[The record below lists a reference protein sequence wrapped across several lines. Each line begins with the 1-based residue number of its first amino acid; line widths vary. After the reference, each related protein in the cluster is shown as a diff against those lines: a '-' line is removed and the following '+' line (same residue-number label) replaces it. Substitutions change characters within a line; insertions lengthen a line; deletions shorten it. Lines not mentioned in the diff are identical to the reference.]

1 MAFDADIARHLRS
14 AHGASTADEA
24 LRLPVGGLLGVSA
37 AAAQALQAISIV
49 SVFDLSASRMFA
61 AAARLVEI
69 AGDPSRAE
77 ARLGVVA
84 ADAVT
89 MPPGMAVGALADQP
103 LSILRG
109 IPDAAAL
116 GNALDVATVRE
127 LAAWPPYLAAKAIL
141 AAAFFPEDAQG
152 FDPEAPDDLLP
163 RSGVYPTERVFYRR
177 LVLDAVGQGDGTQP
191 LENAEAIDLTA
202 ALGTLSGGFK
212 RLATGAMLSFSQ
224 SWFAQGLTLGQLLHS
239 TSLAPGEST
248 RIAMIDWSRRSS
260 ASASESISEA
270 EQLSNTQTHSR
281 AISEVTNATAQEFQ
295 TGSSTSNVTST
306 TEQGGAALGFELG
319 PIAFGGSASGS
330 STTTEAMSTS
340 SSFGS
345 RELAASYAQNINDRS
360 QQNASSVRN
369 RRASIVREVSQSE
382 HETIS
387 TRVVTNYNH
396 MHALTVQYY
405 EVVQAFRVTTQLEQ
419 AERCLFV
426 PLKLLDFADAKVVE
440 RWREVLARG
449 ALSLRVQ
456 RQLTVEYGVVEI
468 IPQTPRVTP
477 GRIFVG
483 TALSSAV
490 LTSAVLTNAL
500 LVQPAVVTPAT
511 PATAASPPAPPP
523 PPSPPPPPPPPPAQ
537 PRVPLSSAP
546 AILQAKGWNLE
557 QLQTLGFASGRVLGR
572 PGMDTVFVSDDALLL
587 GFVLRDGTAVRFS
600 VRRRNGAELAAL
612 DTSNRG
618 FSLREPTA
626 LKDLSVIAIQN
637 AGTTD
642 LKTVVVLQLSVSGT
656 AMPLDVPVALRPGG
670 PASALQD
677 VIKFGPAGA
686 QQELTEH
693 LVANRL
699 HYSQAV
705 FRSLDAATLGTVLA
719 GFTYRGIPVSQLVD
733 SQPIASTANYLV
745 FKVNVTTTG
754 DAEDQRW
761 APEQEAWRK
770 WLKLRGLDRP
780 APKSEIIPLP
790 SGGVFAEAVLGRFNA
805 AEKMDLTRFWNWQDS
820 PIPIVAP
827 EIAPLEA
834 GGRAQSDEI
843 RPGQLSQP
851 VLSIQAPTALPDP
864 AGIAAIIGA
873 IQQGNMFRDMS
884 GLAQTAALA
893 QAGVQASAAGA
904 TAAGQQAANTL
915 ATVMANNTERM
926 RIAAQLL
933 AGTGGI
939 GGGGGGPKPPGKGTV
954 SERGGELN
962 AAKAIG
968 DQIDQSAGA
977 NGIGGALGGGLGG
990 GSGGG
995 GVGGGGTGTGG
1006 GDAGDEELFEM
1017 PTTTGEPSP
1026 GTQLVADVFRQ
1037 QFAADGTSRSPT
1049 VERFAQTLLDSTNDD
1064 EGVLFTRADKGGGGG
1079 SGAPLKAKGQEIQV
1093 TGRFMKRTSKRVET
1107 GGITMSVFEGDSG
1120 KLLWK
1125 VEPRKKGEVY
1135 VETFQ
1140 KSHEIKS
1147 PKIKGV
1153 MSDQITVELRLK
1165 PLLVDEQLLGNV
1177 TYASIGTKCVFDV
1190 PGDGTL
1196 LVVTS
1201 VNLTVKSVDVT
1212 ASNQNEAQDKANL
1225 KLSAQER
1232 QLIEQMEAEERS
1244 SGNWRVRFSIY
1255 EKLFVRTPKPVKVIF

>member
-1 MAFDADIARHLRS
+1 VAEAFAIGRHLRS
-14 AHGASTADEA
+14 LHGASTSDEA
-24 LRLPVGGLLGVSA
+24 LRLDVGALLGVSD
-37 AAAQALQAISIV
+37 AAAQALKAVSIL
-49 SVFDLSASRMFA
+49 SVFDLSASRVFA
-61 AAARLVEI
+61 TAVRLVEV
-69 AGDPSRAE
+69 AANPSRAE

-84 ADAVT
+84 ADAVA
-89 MPPGMAVGALADQP
+89 MPAGVAVGALADRP
-103 LSILRG
+103 LSVLRG

-116 GNALDVATVRE
+116 GDALDVETVRE
-127 LAAWPPYLAAKAIL
+127 LAAWPPYVAARAIL
-141 AAAFFPEDAQG
+141 AAAFFPEEAAG

-177 LVLDAVGQGDGTQP
+177 LVLDAVAQTDGTQA
-191 LENAEAIDLTA
+191 LESAEAIDLTA
-202 ALGTLSGGFK
+202 ALGAMGGGFK
-212 RLATGAMLSFSQ
+212 RLATGALLSFSQ

-260 ASASESISEA
+260 ASASEAITEA

-281 AISEVTNATAQEFQ
+281 SISEVTNATAQEFQ
-295 TGSSTSNVTST
+295 SGSSTSSVTST

-330 STTTEAMSTS
+330 STTTEAMSAS
-340 SSFGS
+340 ASFGS
-345 RELAASYAQNINDRS
+345 RDLAASYAQNINDRS

-426 PLKLLDFADAKVVE
+426 PLKLLDFKDAKVVE
-440 RWREVLARG
+440 RWREVLARA

-490 LTSAVLTNAL
+490 LTGAVLAQPTAAFSSAV
-500 LVQPAVVTPAT
+500 PAAVAAAAAAAATPAT
-511 PATAASPPAPPP
+511 PATPAAPATPTSPPSAVVK
-523 PPSPPPPPPPPPAQ
+523 

-587 GFVLRDGTAVRFS
+587 GFVLRDGQALRFS
-600 VRRRNGAELAAL
+600 VRKRDGSELAPL
-612 DTSNRG
+612 DSSATG
-618 FSLREPTA
+618 FSLREPAA

-637 AGTTD
+637 AGD
-642 LKTVVVLQLSVSGT
+642 RDIKTVLVLQLSVSGT
-656 AMPLDVPVALRPGG
+656 AMPLDVPIALKAGG

-686 QQELTEH
+686 QQELIQH
-693 LVANRL
+693 LEANRL

-719 GFTYRGIPVSQLVD
+719 GFTYRGIAVSQLVD
-733 SQPIASTANYLV
+733 AQPIASTANYLV
-745 FKVNVTTTG
+745 FKVNVTASG

-770 WLKLRGLDRP
+770 WLSLRGLDRP

-820 PIPIVAP
+820 PIPITAP
-827 EIAPLEA
+827 EIAPVAA
-834 GGRAQSDEI
+834 GSRAQSDEI
-843 RPGQLSQP
+843 RPGQLSAP
-851 VLSIQAPTALPDP
+851 VVTIQNPTALPDP
-864 AGIAAIIGA
+864 TGVAAIIGA

-933 AGTGGI
+933 AGTGGL
-939 GGGGGGPKPPGKGTV
+939 GGAGGGPQPPGKGTV

-968 DQIDQSAGA
+968 DQIDQSAA
-977 NGIGGALGGGLGG
+977 SGGTGGGLVDDGLGG
-990 GSGGG
+990 
-995 GVGGGGTGTGG
+995 GTGG
-1006 GDAGDEELFEM
+1006 GDAGGGEVFDSNM
-1017 PTTTGEPSP
+1017 PTGEPSP

-1037 QFAADGTSRSPT
+1037 QFAAGGTARSPA
-1049 VERFAQTLLDSTNDD
+1049 VERFTQTLLDSTGAD
-1064 EGVLFTRADKGGGGG
+1064 EGALFTRAGNGG
-1079 SGAPLKAKGQEIQV
+1079 SGGATRKPKGRTIQV
-1093 TGRFMKRTSKRVET
+1093 TGRFMLRADKPLQF
-1107 GGITMSVFEGDSG
+1107 GGLTMLVFEGDSG
-1120 KLLWK
+1120 RLLWK
-1125 VEPRKKGEVY
+1125 VGGAKANTYLDAFTKGN
-1135 VETFQ
+1135 
-1140 KSHEIKS
+1140 EIKT
-1147 PKIKGV
+1147 PKISGV
-1153 MSDQITVELRLK
+1153 MSDLVTVELRLK
-1165 PLLVDEQLLGNV
+1165 PRLIDEQLLGTPQV
-1177 TYASIGTKCVFDV
+1177 SFGTARVFEL
-1190 PGDGTL
+1190 PRDGNL
-1196 LVVTS
+1196 LVVATVSRTS
-1201 VNLTVKSVDVT
+1201 LAVNVT
-1212 ASNQNEAQDKANL
+1212 ASDEGDARDKANA
-1225 KLSAQER
+1225 KLSEEQR
-1232 QLIEQMEAEERS
+1232 QVAETDEAEEIS
-1244 SGNWRVRFSIY
+1244 PGKWRVSFNVY
-1255 EKLFVRTPKPVKVIF
+1255 EKRLLVRTPKSVREIY